1 MLKFGIF
8 VCKLKLAF
16 FIKKD
21 LCFAVF
27 ACNKAKVDRIVKHNF
42 ESLKM
47 NFKNMVRNL
56 AQFKQFFSEVKLI

>member
-1 MLKFGIF
+1 MLKLEIF
-8 VCKLKLAF
+8 VYKLKLAF

-27 ACNKAKVDRIVKHNF
+27 ACNQAKVDRIVKHNF

-47 NFKNMVRNL
+47 NFKNMVKNL
-56 AQFKQFFSEVKLI
+56 AQFKQVFSEV